1 LDFGALEDF
10 KSCPD
15 LSNLHVAHAKNG
27 GPIGKYPLS
36 YSNFFV
42 HTAVL
47 PKDNLLVMGHKLP
60 TNKVFVFSGNGK
72 LYKMFDLENMMEGL
86 KSAGR

>member
-1 LDFGALEDF
+1 MDFGALEDF

-27 GPIGKYPLS
+27 GPI
-36 YSNFFV
+36 
-42 HTAVL
+42 AVL